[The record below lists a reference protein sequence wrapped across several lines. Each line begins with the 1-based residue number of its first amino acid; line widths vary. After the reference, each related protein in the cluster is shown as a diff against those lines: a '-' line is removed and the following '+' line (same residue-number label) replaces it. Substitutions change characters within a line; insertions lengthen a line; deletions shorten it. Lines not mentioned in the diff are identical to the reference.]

1 MTSSNHYDFCC
12 HFNKPDK
19 IYKMYYCNF
28 YRCYRCD
35 VCHCP
40 AKEKQTDEKGK
51 VVLRKNERNRTQL
64 IWYKR
69 NFKPCNLLYDYIE
82 LHVDDHCLADIMKMT
97 ITKNVMK
104 NIVNIKQSDFVN
116 GPYIIKRPGYYRLCE
131 DIIFSPNKHSDGK
144 PTKEWLNNLD
154 EKYRSAYS
162 LGFFAMIVIQSD
174 NVIFDL
180 NYHTIEQSELFFHQQ
195 TFYSHIELA
204 STPFIMGQG
213 PANFGDNEK
222 VASNVII
229 KNGCLGLSSHHG
241 IHAPGYSKN
250 IIIDN
255 LSIEKFAVAGVHL
268 NGAHNVY
275 INNVHLNNENLEI
288 KFNSLFSQSQF
299 ILPFLEKIDPN
310 QRMFLGNELILV
322 KDIINDLKHEIKLVY
337 NSLNSNNIEYP
348 LTGIFAN
355 TTKLLDANM
364 YGIVLNSKGI
374 AVNGLKNFKEKVPAD
389 EFIGNNNI
397 VLKNV
402 SVKNITSSGTEIK
415 GLENKNASNEENSYG
430 KGTFTGPVGDI
441 FDFQRVVNED
451 GFYVGNVYSNAQIA
465 VAKFLDT
472 RSTIPKEIIDW
483 ASGIHYT
490 KFNHMID
497 ENNYYIVDGR
507 DSMSHIMKGNIGIF
521 CSQAYRMIGQ
531 DILIKNVKNFSDSST
546 EAPCE
551 SDGVLFTGCK
561 NIMCKNYSILNIYS
575 KNGTSAD
582 LMYKNQNINIQT

>member
-12 HFNKPDK
+12 FYNKPDK
-19 IYKMYYCNF
+19 TYKMYYCNF
-28 YRCYRCD
+28 YGCYRCD
-35 VCHCP
+35 ICHCP
-40 AKEKQTDEKGK
+40 AKEKKTNENDKI
-51 VVLRKNERNRTQL
+51 VLRKNERTRTQL

-69 NFKPCNLLYDYIE
+69 NFKPCNLFYDYID
-82 LHVDDHCLADIMKMT
+82 LHVNDNCLADIMKMT

-174 NVIFDL
+174 NVVFDL

-213 PANFGDNEK
+213 PADFGENEK

-255 LSIEKFAVAGVHL
+255 LSIEKFAVAGIHL

-275 INNVHLNNENLEI
+275 INNVHLNNENMEI
-288 KFNSLFSQSQF
+288 KFNSLLSQSQF
-299 ILPFLEKIDPN
+299 IIPFLEKIDPKE
-310 QRMFLGNELILV
+310 RIFLKNELRMV
-322 KDIINDLKHEIKLVY
+322 KEITNALKKEISFAYACLK
-337 NSLNSNNIEYP
+337 SNHLEYP
-348 LTGIFAN
+348 LDGIFAN
-355 TTKLLDANM
+355 KSKLLDANM

-374 AVNGLKNFKEKVPAD
+374 AVNGLKDFKEKVPSN
-389 EFIGNNNI
+389 EFIGNNNLI
-397 VLKNV
+397 LKNV
-402 SVKNITSSGTEIK
+402 SIKNISSSGTEIK
-415 GLENKNASNEENSYG
+415 GLTNKKNSNEKNSYG
-430 KGTFTGPVGDI
+430 KGTFTGPVGDV
-441 FDFQRVVNED
+441 FDFQRIVNKD
-451 GFYVGNVYSNAQIA
+451 GFYNGDAYSDAQIA
-465 VAKFLDT
+465 VAKFLQT
-472 RSTIPKEIIDW
+472 RSNIPKEIIDW
-483 ASGIHYT
+483 ASGIDYS
-490 KFNHMID
+490 KLDDVINK
-497 ENNYYIVDGR
+497 NNYYIVDGR

-531 DILIKNVKNFSDSST
+531 DILIKNIKNFSDSST
-546 EAPCE
+546 ESACE
-551 SDGVLFTGCK
+551 SDGFLFTGCK

-582 LMYKNQNINIQT
+582 LMYKNQNINIQV